1 MERSQQKSQWERQ
14 VRSEVEALR
23 ENRAPPALLNAA
35 AEAYLGTLNQ
45 YFG

>member
-14 VRSEVEALR
+14 VRWEVEALR
-23 ENRAPPALLNAA
+23 ENRAPPALLNALV
-35 AEAYLGTLNQ
+35 EAYRGPLNQ